1 MELRR
6 GRTHLPQSGINV
18 WPEWFVV
25 FLNPSHY
32 QTGGQEDTQTEI
44 LIVNGLSKS
53 NSAARLK
60 RINGPW
66 LEYFESNRKESP
78 SWRDR
83 SLGAIGNE
91 WLNNNGLGWDC
102 LTRRIIYRSEDLQ
115 CPFQWLVTVKRGKLK
130 QTATDLIILPP
141 SFTSPSSYS
150 LVSGATALQSVYSST
165 NCKSMGSY
173 YPTFDSCLV
182 ISGQTRLLMGIQLLL
197 VEVKW

>member
-53 NSAARLK
+53 YSAARLK

-78 SWRDR
+78 SWLGCNWEWVAQQQWTGLRLPDSENNLPVRGFAESFPVISHSQERKTQTDR
-83 SLGAIGNE
+83 HWSNH
-91 WLNNNGLGWDC
+91 
-102 LTRRIIYRSEDLQ
+102 SSS
-115 CPFQWLVTVKRGKLK
+115 
-130 QTATDLIILPP
+130 
-141 SFTSPSSYS
+141 SFTSPSSYA
-150 LVSGATALQSVYSST
+150 LVSGATALRSVYSST
-165 NCKSMGSY
+165 NCKSMVSY